1 MVDSTSLFFLIAVIA
16 IALAFDFANG
26 FNDAANAIATVV
38 STRVMSPLMAVA
50 MAGLMNF
57 LGAISGTAVAKTVGK
72 GVVSP
77 DEVTLIVVAG
87 GVAAAAAWV
96 FLASRF
102 GMPVSGS
109 HSLIA
114 GVAGAGIA
122 HGGLDVLV
130 GSGMMKIV
138 LGLAFSPLLGL
149 TGGFAIMLAIYWT
162 FRRVSPAMVTA
173 IFSKLQI
180 VTAAAM
186 AFSHGSNDAQKTM
199 GIITLALVVSKA
211 SSLDI
216 ITIDG
221 VQKFP
226 DVPFWVI
233 LLSASVMALGTYF
246 GGSRVIRTLGVR
258 IITMRPVHGFA
269 AESAA
274 ATVIEMASR
283 FGIPV
288 STTHVITSTILG
300 MGSTRRLSAV
310 RWGVAKGIVYAWV
323 LTFPICGVLGA
334 GLYFLVNMA
343 TKS

>member
-1 MVDSTSLFFLIAVIA
+1 MIDSTSLTFLIAVIL

-38 STRVMSPLMAVA
+38 STRVMSPLVAVT
-50 MAGLMNF
+50 MAGVMNF
-57 LGAISGTAVAKTVGK
+57 LGALSGTAVAKAVGK
-72 GVVSP
+72 GVVDP
-77 DEVTLIVVAG
+77 DSVTLVVVAG

-96 FLASRF
+96 FLASRM
-102 GMPVSGS
+102 GLPVSGS

-122 HGGLDVLV
+122 HGGTGVLV
-130 GSGMMKIV
+130 GSGIMKIV

-149 TGGFAIMLAIYWT
+149 TGGFAIMLTIYWV
-162 FRRVSPAMVTA
+162 FRHVSPAMVTSV
-173 IFSKLQI
+173 FSKLQI
-180 VTAAAM
+180 GTAAAM

-199 GIITLALVVSKA
+199 GIITLALFVSRA
-211 SSLDI
+211 YNLETFEI
-216 ITIDG
+216 
-221 VQKFP
+221 
-226 DVPFWVI
+226 PFWVI

-274 ATVIEMASR
+274 ATVIEVATR
-283 FGIPV
+283 IGIPV

-300 MGSTRRLSAV
+300 MGSTRRISAV

-334 GLYFLVNMA
+334 GLYFLVNLA

>member
-1 MVDSTSLFFLIAVIA
+1 MIDSTSLGFLIAVIL

-38 STRVMSPLMAVA
+38 STRVMSPLVAVS
-50 MAGLMNF
+50 MAGFMNF

-72 GVVSP
+72 GVVDP
-77 DEVTLIVVAG
+77 DIITLEVVAG

-96 FLASRF
+96 FFASRM
-102 GMPVSGS
+102 GLPVSGS

-122 HGGLDVLV
+122 QAGVGVLV
-130 GSGMMKIV
+130 WSGIRKIL

-149 TGGFAIMLAIYWT
+149 AGGFFIMLAIYWIFQKLT
-162 FRRVSPAMVTA
+162 PAMITT

-180 VTAAAM
+180 ITAAAM

-199 GIITLALVVSKA
+199 GVITLALFVNGR
-211 SSLDI
+211 
-216 ITIDG
+216 IDT
-221 VQKFP
+221 FEIP
-226 DVPFWVI
+226 LWVI
-233 LLSASVMALGTYF
+233 LVSASVMAAGTYM
-246 GGSRVIRTLGVR
+246 GGSKVIHTLGVR
-258 IITMRPVHGFA
+258 IVTMRPVHGFA

-274 ATVIEMASR
+274 AAVIETASR
-283 FGIPV
+283 GGIPV

-310 RWGVAKGIVYAWV
+310 RWGVARGIVYAWV
-323 LTFPICGVLGA
+323 LTFPICGLIGA
-334 GLYFLVNMA
+334 GLFELLRLI
-343 TKS
+343 TK

>member
-1 MVDSTSLFFLIAVIA
+1 MIDSTSLTFLIAVIL

-38 STRVMSPLMAVA
+38 STRVMSPLVAVT
-50 MAGLMNF
+50 MAGVMNF
-57 LGAISGTAVAKTVGK
+57 LGALSGTAVAKAVGK
-72 GVVSP
+72 GVVDP
-77 DEVTLIVVAG
+77 DSVTLVVVAG

-96 FLASRF
+96 FLASRM
-102 GMPVSGS
+102 GLPVSGS

-122 HGGLDVLV
+122 HGGTGVLV
-130 GSGMMKIV
+130 GSGIMKIV

-149 TGGFAIMLAIYWT
+149 TGGFAIMLTIYWV
-162 FRRVSPAMVTA
+162 FRHVSPAMVTSV
-173 IFSKLQI
+173 FSKLQI
-180 VTAAAM
+180 GTAAAM

-199 GIITLALVVSKA
+199 GIITLALFVSRA
-211 SSLDI
+211 YNLETFEI
-216 ITIDG
+216 
-221 VQKFP
+221 
-226 DVPFWVI
+226 PFWVI

-274 ATVIEMASR
+274 ATVIEVATR
-283 FGIPV
+283 IGIPV

-300 MGSTRRLSAV
+300 MGSTRRISAV

-334 GLYFLVNMA
+334 GLYLLVKLA

>member
-1 MVDSTSLFFLIAVIA
+1 MIDSTSLTFLIAVIL

-38 STRVMSPLMAVA
+38 STRVMSPLVAVT
-50 MAGLMNF
+50 MAGVMNF
-57 LGAISGTAVAKTVGK
+57 LGALSGTAVAKAVGK
-72 GVVSP
+72 GVVDP
-77 DEVTLIVVAG
+77 DSVTLVVVAG

-96 FLASRF
+96 FLASRM
-102 GMPVSGS
+102 GLPVSGS

-122 HGGLDVLV
+122 HGGTGVLV
-130 GSGMMKIV
+130 GSGIMKIV

-149 TGGFAIMLAIYWT
+149 TCGFAIMLTIYWV
-162 FRRVSPAMVTA
+162 FRHVSPAMVTSV
-173 IFSKLQI
+173 FSKLQI
-180 VTAAAM
+180 GTAAAM

-199 GIITLALVVSKA
+199 GIITLALFVSRA
-211 SSLDI
+211 YNLETFEI
-216 ITIDG
+216 
-221 VQKFP
+221 
-226 DVPFWVI
+226 PFWVI

-274 ATVIEMASR
+274 ATVIEVATR
-283 FGIPV
+283 IGIPV

-300 MGSTRRLSAV
+300 MGSTRRISAV

-334 GLYFLVNMA
+334 GLYLLVNLA

>member
-1 MVDSTSLFFLIAVIA
+1 MIDSTSLTFLIAVIL

-38 STRVMSPLMAVA
+38 STRVMSPLVAVT
-50 MAGLMNF
+50 MAGVMNF
-57 LGAISGTAVAKTVGK
+57 LGALSGTAVAKAVGK
-72 GVVSP
+72 GVVDP
-77 DEVTLIVVAG
+77 DSITLVVVAG

-96 FLASRF
+96 FLASRM
-102 GMPVSGS
+102 GLPVSGS

-122 HGGLDVLV
+122 HGGTGVLV
-130 GSGMMKIV
+130 GSGIMKIV
-138 LGLAFSPLLGL
+138 LGLAFSPVLGL
-149 TGGFAIMLAIYWT
+149 TGGFAIMLTIYWV
-162 FRRVSPAMVTA
+162 FRHVSPAMVTSV
-173 IFSKLQI
+173 FSKLQI
-180 VTAAAM
+180 GTAAAM

-199 GIITLALVVSKA
+199 GIITLALFVSRA
-211 SSLDI
+211 YNLETFEI
-216 ITIDG
+216 
-221 VQKFP
+221 
-226 DVPFWVI
+226 PFWVI

-274 ATVIEMASR
+274 ATVIEVATR
-283 FGIPV
+283 IGIPV

-300 MGSTRRLSAV
+300 MGSTRRISAV

-334 GLYFLVNMA
+334 GLYLLVNLA

>member
-1 MVDSTSLFFLIAVIA
+1 MIDSTSLIFLIAVIL

-38 STRVMSPLMAVA
+38 STRVMSPLVAVT
-50 MAGLMNF
+50 MAGVMNF
-57 LGAISGTAVAKTVGK
+57 LGALSGTAVAKAVGK
-72 GVVSP
+72 GVVDP
-77 DEVTLIVVAG
+77 DSVTLVVVAG

-96 FLASRF
+96 FLASRM
-102 GMPVSGS
+102 GLPVSGS
-109 HSLIA
+109 HSLLA

-122 HGGLDVLV
+122 HGGTGVLV
-130 GSGMMKIV
+130 GSGIMKIV

-149 TGGFAIMLAIYWT
+149 TGGFAIMLTIYWV
-162 FRRVSPAMVTA
+162 FRHVSPAMVTSV
-173 IFSKLQI
+173 FSKLQI
-180 VTAAAM
+180 GTAAAM

-199 GIITLALVVSKA
+199 GIITLALFVSRA
-211 SSLDI
+211 YNLETFEI
-216 ITIDG
+216 
-221 VQKFP
+221 
-226 DVPFWVI
+226 PFWVI

-274 ATVIEMASR
+274 ATVIEVATR
-283 FGIPV
+283 IGIPV

-300 MGSTRRLSAV
+300 MGSTRRISAV

-334 GLYFLVNMA
+334 GLYLLVNLA

>member
-1 MVDSTSLFFLIAVIA
+1 MIDSTSLTFLIAVIL

-38 STRVMSPLMAVA
+38 STRVMSPLVAVT
-50 MAGLMNF
+50 MAGVMNF
-57 LGAISGTAVAKTVGK
+57 LGALSGTAVAKAVGK
-72 GVVSP
+72 GVVDP
-77 DEVTLIVVAG
+77 DSVTLVVVAG

-96 FLASRF
+96 FLASRM
-102 GMPVSGS
+102 GLPVSGS

-122 HGGLDVLV
+122 HGGTGVLV
-130 GSGMMKIV
+130 GSGIMKIV

-149 TGGFAIMLAIYWT
+149 TGGFAIMLTIYWV
-162 FRRVSPAMVTA
+162 FRHVSPAMVTSV
-173 IFSKLQI
+173 FSKLQI
-180 VTAAAM
+180 GTAAAM

-199 GIITLALVVSKA
+199 GIITLALFVSRA
-211 SSLDI
+211 YNLETFEI
-216 ITIDG
+216 
-221 VQKFP
+221 
-226 DVPFWVI
+226 PFWVI

-274 ATVIEMASR
+274 ATVIEVATR
-283 FGIPV
+283 IGIPV

-300 MGSTRRLSAV
+300 MGSTRRISAV

-334 GLYFLVNMA
+334 GLYLLVNLA
-343 TKS
+343 TES

>member
-1 MVDSTSLFFLIAVIA
+1 MIDSTSLTFLIAVIL

-38 STRVMSPLMAVA
+38 STRVMSPLVAVT
-50 MAGLMNF
+50 MAGVMNF
-57 LGAISGTAVAKTVGK
+57 LGALSGTAVAKAVGK
-72 GVVSP
+72 GVVDP
-77 DEVTLIVVAG
+77 DSVTLVVVAG

-96 FLASRF
+96 FLASRM
-102 GMPVSGS
+102 GLPVSGS

-122 HGGLDVLV
+122 HGGTGVLV
-130 GSGMMKIV
+130 GSGIMKIV

-149 TGGFAIMLAIYWT
+149 TGGFAIMLTIYWV
-162 FRRVSPAMVTA
+162 FRHVSPAMVTSV
-173 IFSKLQI
+173 FSKLQI
-180 VTAAAM
+180 GTAAAM

-199 GIITLALVVSKA
+199 GIITLALFVSRA
-211 SSLDI
+211 YNLETFEI
-216 ITIDG
+216 
-221 VQKFP
+221 
-226 DVPFWVI
+226 PFWVI

-274 ATVIEMASR
+274 ATVIEVATR
-283 FGIPV
+283 IGIPV

-300 MGSTRRLSAV
+300 MGSTRRISAV

-334 GLYFLVNMA
+334 GLYLLINLA

>member
-1 MVDSTSLFFLIAVIA
+1 MIDSTSLTFLIAVIL

-38 STRVMSPLMAVA
+38 STRVMSPLVAVT
-50 MAGLMNF
+50 MAGVMNF
-57 LGAISGTAVAKTVGK
+57 LGALSGTAVAKAVGK
-72 GVVSP
+72 GVVDP
-77 DEVTLIVVAG
+77 DSVTLVVVAG
-87 GVAAAAAWV
+87 GVAAAAVWI
-96 FLASRF
+96 FLASRM
-102 GMPVSGS
+102 GLPVSGS

-122 HGGLDVLV
+122 HGGTGVLV
-130 GSGMMKIV
+130 GSGIMKIV

-149 TGGFAIMLAIYWT
+149 TGGFAIMLTIYWV
-162 FRRVSPAMVTA
+162 FRHVSPAMVTSV
-173 IFSKLQI
+173 FSKLQI
-180 VTAAAM
+180 GTAAAM

-199 GIITLALVVSKA
+199 GIITLALFVSRA
-211 SSLDI
+211 YNLETFEI
-216 ITIDG
+216 
-221 VQKFP
+221 
-226 DVPFWVI
+226 PFWVI

-274 ATVIEMASR
+274 ATVIEVATR
-283 FGIPV
+283 IGIPV

-300 MGSTRRLSAV
+300 MGSTRRISAV

-334 GLYFLVNMA
+334 GLYLLVNLA

>member
-1 MVDSTSLFFLIAVIA
+1 MIDSTSLTFLIAVIL

-38 STRVMSPLMAVA
+38 STRVMSPLVAVT
-50 MAGLMNF
+50 MAGVMNF
-57 LGAISGTAVAKTVGK
+57 LGALSGTAVAKAVGK
-72 GVVSP
+72 GVVDP
-77 DEVTLIVVAG
+77 DSVTLVVVAG

-96 FLASRF
+96 FLASRM
-102 GMPVSGS
+102 GLPVSGS

-122 HGGLDVLV
+122 HGGTGVLA
-130 GSGMMKIV
+130 GSGIMKIV

-149 TGGFAIMLAIYWT
+149 TGGFAIMLTIYWV
-162 FRRVSPAMVTA
+162 FRHVSPAMVTSV
-173 IFSKLQI
+173 FSKLQI
-180 VTAAAM
+180 GTAAAM

-199 GIITLALVVSKA
+199 GIITLALFVSRA
-211 SSLDI
+211 YNLETFEI
-216 ITIDG
+216 
-221 VQKFP
+221 
-226 DVPFWVI
+226 PFWVI

-274 ATVIEMASR
+274 ATVIEVATR
-283 FGIPV
+283 IGIPV

-300 MGSTRRLSAV
+300 MGSTRRISAV

-334 GLYFLVNMA
+334 GLYLLVNLA

>member
-1 MVDSTSLFFLIAVIA
+1 VIDSTSLTFLIAVIL

-38 STRVMSPLMAVA
+38 STRVMSPLVAVT
-50 MAGLMNF
+50 MAGVMNF
-57 LGAISGTAVAKTVGK
+57 LGALSGTAVAKAVGK
-72 GVVSP
+72 GVVDP
-77 DEVTLIVVAG
+77 DSVTLVVVAG

-96 FLASRF
+96 FLASRM
-102 GMPVSGS
+102 GLPVSGS

-122 HGGLDVLV
+122 YGGTGVLV
-130 GSGMMKIV
+130 GSGIMKIV

-149 TGGFAIMLAIYWT
+149 TGGFAIMLTIYWV
-162 FRRVSPAMVTA
+162 FRHVSPAMVTSV
-173 IFSKLQI
+173 FSKLQI
-180 VTAAAM
+180 GTAAAM

-199 GIITLALVVSKA
+199 GIITLALFVSRA
-211 SSLDI
+211 YNLETFEI
-216 ITIDG
+216 
-221 VQKFP
+221 
-226 DVPFWVI
+226 PFWVI

-274 ATVIEMASR
+274 ATVIEVATR
-283 FGIPV
+283 IGIPV

-300 MGSTRRLSAV
+300 MGSTRRISAV

-323 LTFPICGVLGA
+323 LTFPICGVMGA
-334 GLYFLVNMA
+334 GLYLLVNLA

>member
-1 MVDSTSLFFLIAVIA
+1 MIDSTSLTFLIAVIL

-26 FNDAANAIATVV
+26 FNDAANAIAPVV
-38 STRVMSPLMAVA
+38 STRVMSPLVAVT
-50 MAGLMNF
+50 MAGVMNF
-57 LGAISGTAVAKTVGK
+57 LGALSGTAVAKAVGK
-72 GVVSP
+72 GVVDP
-77 DEVTLIVVAG
+77 DSVTLVVVAG

-96 FLASRF
+96 FLASRM
-102 GMPVSGS
+102 GLPVSGS

-122 HGGLDVLV
+122 HGGTGVLV
-130 GSGMMKIV
+130 GSGIMKIV

-149 TGGFAIMLAIYWT
+149 TGGFAIMLTIYWV
-162 FRRVSPAMVTA
+162 FRHVSPAMVTSV
-173 IFSKLQI
+173 FSKLQI
-180 VTAAAM
+180 GTAAAM

-199 GIITLALVVSKA
+199 GIITLALFVSRA
-211 SSLDI
+211 YNLETFEI
-216 ITIDG
+216 
-221 VQKFP
+221 
-226 DVPFWVI
+226 PFWVI

-274 ATVIEMASR
+274 ATVIEVATR
-283 FGIPV
+283 IGIPV

-300 MGSTRRLSAV
+300 MGSTRRISAV

-334 GLYFLVNMA
+334 GLYLLVNLA

>member
-1 MVDSTSLFFLIAVIA
+1 MIDSTSLTFLIAVIL

-38 STRVMSPLMAVA
+38 STRVMSPLVAVT
-50 MAGLMNF
+50 MAGVMNF
-57 LGAISGTAVAKTVGK
+57 LGALSGTAVAKAVGK
-72 GVVSP
+72 GVVDP
-77 DEVTLIVVAG
+77 DSVTLVVVAG

-96 FLASRF
+96 FLASRM
-102 GMPVSGS
+102 GLPVSGS

-114 GVAGAGIA
+114 GVAGAGIG
-122 HGGLDVLV
+122 HGGTGVLV
-130 GSGMMKIV
+130 GSGIMKIV

-149 TGGFAIMLAIYWT
+149 TGGFAIMLTIYWV
-162 FRRVSPAMVTA
+162 FRHVSPAMVTSV
-173 IFSKLQI
+173 FSKLQI
-180 VTAAAM
+180 GTAAAM

-199 GIITLALVVSKA
+199 GIITLALFVSRA
-211 SSLDI
+211 YNLETFEI
-216 ITIDG
+216 
-221 VQKFP
+221 
-226 DVPFWVI
+226 PFWVI

-274 ATVIEMASR
+274 ATVIEVATR
-283 FGIPV
+283 IGIPV

-300 MGSTRRLSAV
+300 MGSTRRISAV

-334 GLYFLVNMA
+334 GLYLLVNLA

>member
-1 MVDSTSLFFLIAVIA
+1 LVAV
-16 IALAFDFANG
+16 
-26 FNDAANAIATVV
+26 T
-38 STRVMSPLMAVA
+38 
-50 MAGLMNF
+50 MAGVMNF
-57 LGAISGTAVAKTVGK
+57 LGALSGTAVAKAVGK
-72 GVVSP
+72 GVVDP
-77 DEVTLIVVAG
+77 DSVTLVVVAG

-96 FLASRF
+96 FLASRM
-102 GMPVSGS
+102 GLPVSGS

-122 HGGLDVLV
+122 HGGTGVLV
-130 GSGMMKIV
+130 GSGIMKIV
-138 LGLAFSPLLGL
+138 LGLAFSPLLGM
-149 TGGFAIMLAIYWT
+149 TGGFAIMLTIYWV
-162 FRRVSPAMVTA
+162 FRHVSPAMVTSV
-173 IFSKLQI
+173 FSKLQI
-180 VTAAAM
+180 GTAAAM

-199 GIITLALVVSKA
+199 GIITLALFVSRA
-211 SSLDI
+211 YNLETFEI
-216 ITIDG
+216 
-221 VQKFP
+221 
-226 DVPFWVI
+226 PFWVI

-274 ATVIEMASR
+274 ATVIEVATR
-283 FGIPV
+283 IGIPV

-300 MGSTRRLSAV
+300 MGSTRRISAV

-334 GLYFLVNMA
+334 GLYLLVNLA

>member
-1 MVDSTSLFFLIAVIA
+1 MIDSTSLTFLIAVIL

-38 STRVMSPLMAVA
+38 STRVMSPLVAVT
-50 MAGLMNF
+50 MAGVMNF
-57 LGAISGTAVAKTVGK
+57 LGALSGTAVAKAVGK
-72 GVVSP
+72 GVVDP
-77 DEVTLIVVAG
+77 DSVTLVVVAG

-96 FLASRF
+96 FLASRM
-102 GMPVSGS
+102 GLPVSGS

-122 HGGLDVLV
+122 HGGTGVLV
-130 GSGMMKIV
+130 GSGIMKIV

-149 TGGFAIMLAIYWT
+149 TGGFAIMLTIYWV
-162 FRRVSPAMVTA
+162 FRHVSPAMVTSV
-173 IFSKLQI
+173 FSKLQI
-180 VTAAAM
+180 GTAAAM
-186 AFSHGSNDAQKTM
+186 AFSHGANDAQKTM
-199 GIITLALVVSKA
+199 GIITLALFVSRA
-211 SSLDI
+211 YNLETFEI
-216 ITIDG
+216 
-221 VQKFP
+221 
-226 DVPFWVI
+226 PFWVI

-274 ATVIEMASR
+274 ATVIEVATR
-283 FGIPV
+283 IGIPV

-300 MGSTRRLSAV
+300 MGSTRRISAV

-334 GLYFLVNMA
+334 GLYLLVNLA